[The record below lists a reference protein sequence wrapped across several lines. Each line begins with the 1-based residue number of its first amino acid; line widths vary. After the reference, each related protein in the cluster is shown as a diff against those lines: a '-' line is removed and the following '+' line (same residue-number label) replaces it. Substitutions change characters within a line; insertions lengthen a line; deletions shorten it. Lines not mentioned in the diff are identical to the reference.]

1 MGPGVR
7 RADGWGVFRRYAPL
21 LAMVLLAGCTVG
33 PNFERPKIDSPAAY
47 GTEPTDVPSRT
58 YGGEVDAQWW
68 TNFRDL
74 ELSSLVD
81 RLAKQNLDLQSAAER
96 IAQSRAQRDVA
107 ASQGLPHI
115 DATPKYTRERE
126 SLNGTPSLVVAAPGA
141 PLEFNLFQPMVSAGW
156 ELDLFGRVRRAV
168 EAASAQTQ
176 AAIEARRGIAL
187 SAIAELAQDYMQLRQ
202 LQREEAFVRDN
213 LALSRKRIALVRNRF
228 ANGVATTLDV
238 AQAEAQASTIAQDLP
253 TLRSQ
258 QAQMINAIGLL
269 LAEPPRTLVDELT
282 APAIQPPVP
291 PVVPVGLPGELM
303 RRRPDIRQAEAD
315 LHAATAETGV
325 AVASFYPDI
334 SLSGSF
340 GFESLKTST
349 LFDWASR
356 VFMVGPTVDLPI
368 FEGGRLK
375 GTLKLRKS
383 QQREAAIRYRETVLQ
398 AWHDVDN
405 ALTAYA
411 EAQHAQA
418 DTMATTQADARALKA
433 AEQQYAE
440 GVTTFIDV
448 ISAQTA
454 LLQSQ
459 DALARAKARVEIALV
474 TLYKALGGG
483 WETVAR

>member
-1 MGPGVR
+1 MTSPSP
-7 RADGWGVFRRYAPL
+7 WGLLKRFAPL
-21 LAMVLLAGCTVG
+21 LLLAGCTVG
-33 PNFERPKIDSPAAY
+33 PNFERPKIDSPSAY
-47 GTEPTDVPSRT
+47 GAEPTNVPSRT
-58 YGGEVDAQWW
+58 YGGEVDTAWW
-68 TNFRDL
+68 TNFRDP

-126 SLNGTPSLVVAAPGA
+126 SLNGTPSLVTPAPGA
-141 PLEFNLFQPMVSAGW
+141 PLAFNLFQPMVSAGW

-168 EAASAQTQ
+168 EAAGAQTQ

-213 LALSRKRIALVRNRF
+213 LALSQKRIALVRNRF
-228 ANGVATTLDV
+228 ANGVATTLDL

-269 LAEPPRTLVDELT
+269 LAEPPRSLLDELT
-282 APAIQPPVP
+282 RPAVQPPVP
-291 PVVPVGLPGELM
+291 PIVPVGLPGELM
-303 RRRPDIRQAEAD
+303 RRRPDIREAEAD

-375 GTLKLRKS
+375 GTLKLRKA
-383 QQREAAIRYRETVLQ
+383 QQREAAIQYRKVVLQ

-418 DTMATTQADARALKA
+418 DTLTTTQADARALRA

-448 ISAQTA
+448 IQAQTA

-459 DALARAKARVEIALV
+459 DAGARANARVEIALV
-474 TLYKALGGG
+474 SLYKALGGG
-483 WETVAR
+483 WETVAQ

>member
-1 MGPGVR
+1 M
-7 RADGWGVFRRYAPL
+7 
-21 LAMVLLAGCTVG
+21 
-33 PNFERPKIDSPAAY
+33 
-47 GTEPTDVPSRT
+47 
-58 YGGEVDAQWW
+58 
-68 TNFRDL
+68 
-74 ELSSLVD
+74 
-81 RLAKQNLDLQSAAER
+81 
-96 IAQSRAQRDVA
+96 
-107 ASQGLPHI
+107 
-115 DATPKYTRERE
+115 
-126 SLNGTPSLVVAAPGA
+126 
-141 PLEFNLFQPMVSAGW
+141 
-156 ELDLFGRVRRAV
+156 
-168 EAASAQTQ
+168 
-176 AAIEARRGIAL
+176 
-187 SAIAELAQDYMQLRQ
+187 
-202 LQREEAFVRDN
+202 
-213 LALSRKRIALVRNRF
+213 
-228 ANGVATTLDV
+228 
-238 AQAEAQASTIAQDLP
+238 
-253 TLRSQ
+253 
-258 QAQMINAIGLL
+258 
-269 LAEPPRTLVDELT
+269 PP
-282 APAIQPPVP
+282 I
-291 PVVPVGLPGELM
+291 VPVGLPGELM
-303 RRRPDIRQAEAD
+303 RRRPDIREAEAD

-383 QQREAAIRYRETVLQ
+383 QQREAAIQYRKTVLQ

-418 DTMATTQADARALKA
+418 DTLTTTQADARALSA

-448 ISAQTA
+448 IQAQTA

-459 DALARAKARVEIALV
+459 DAGARANARVEIALV

-483 WETVAR
+483 WETVAQ

>member
-1 MGPGVR
+1 MR
-7 RADGWGVFRRYAPL
+7 R
-21 LAMVLLAGCTVG
+21 LALVASLVLAGCTVG
-33 PNFERPKIDSPAAY
+33 PNFERPKIDAPAGY
-47 GTEPTDVPSRT
+47 GDEPINVPSRT
-58 YGGEVDAQWW
+58 YGGQIDTRWW
-68 TNFRDL
+68 TNFRDP

-81 RLAKQNLDLQSAAER
+81 RLAKQNLDLQSASER
-96 IAQSRAQRDVA
+96 IQQSRAQRDVA
-107 ASQGLPHI
+107 AAQGLPHI
-115 DATPKYTRERE
+115 DVIPKYTRERE
-126 SLNGTPSLVVAAPGA
+126 SLNGETSLVEPAPGA

-176 AAIEARRGIAL
+176 SAIEARRGIAL

-213 LALSRKRIALVRNRF
+213 LALSQRRVGLVRNRF

-238 AQAEAQASTIAQDLP
+238 AQAEAQVSTIAQDLP

-258 QAQMINAIGLL
+258 QAQMINAIGFL
-269 LAEPPRTLVDELT
+269 LAEPPRTLVTELT
-282 APAIQPPVP
+282 APAAQPPVP
-291 PVVPVGLPGELM
+291 PAVPIGLPGELM
-303 RRRPDIRQAEAD
+303 RRRPDIREAEAD

-356 VFMVGPTVDLPI
+356 AFMVGPSVDLPI

-383 QQREAAIRYRETVLQ
+383 QQREAAINYRKVVLQ

-405 ALTAYA
+405 ALTNYA

-418 DTMATTQADARALKA
+418 DTLSTTQADTRALKA
-433 AEQQYAE
+433 AEQQYTQ
-440 GVTTFIDV
+440 GITTFIDV
-448 ISAQTA
+448 ISAQAA

-459 DALARAKARVEIALV
+459 DALARANAQVEIDLV
-474 TLYKALGGG
+474 ALYKALGGG
-483 WETVAR
+483 WETVAK